1 MDKAFPSKAGG
12 ASELPGAAG
21 SGIHQGFSTWN
32 VALSTVSSA
41 STESTAGQRQVGECG
56 GSGFLKQ
63 DDNNASSCV
72 SVESTG
78 GGSVGAGWDSR
89 DLLDGIS
96 AGSEGRASGNTVFSS
111 GGGGGGGVGGRL
123 VNMGGG
129 WPVRSYVARDGA
141 AGGGGGGERRGRG
154 PGRGRWQR
162 RMPAGSRG
170 GRTGWASP
178 GAAGGSSPDG
188 AQLPSAAAAGS
199 GTAAV
204 SVSPRQNSGS
214 TAQSVSPAA
223 TQG

>member
-1 MDKAFPSKAGG
+1 MDKAFPSKGGG

-21 SGIHQGFSTWN
+21 GGMHQGLPTWN

-41 STESTAGQRQVGECG
+41 STESTAGQRQVGEGG

-63 DDNNASSCV
+63 DDNNASACV
-72 SVESTG
+72 SVESMG
-78 GGSVGAGWDSR
+78 GGSGGAGWDSR

-111 GGGGGGGVGGRL
+111 GGGGRL

-129 WPVRSYVARDGA
+129 WPVRSYIARDGA
-141 AGGGGGGERRGRG
+141 AAGGGGGERRGRG

-170 GRTGWASP
+170 GRAGWASP
-178 GAAGGSSPDG
+178 AAAGGSSPDG
-188 AQLPSAAAAGS
+188 AQFPPAAPAGS